1 MSAAPR
7 LVTEQSDRVLTV
19 IFNNPPR
26 HFFDEPMS
34 IELDRLTR
42 ELRRD
47 STIRAVVF
55 TGGDD
60 SYLTHFDVPSLL
72 RGAESVPV
80 SVGYGPA
87 RAVIAGA
94 RVAVANRGV
103 DAVLRRTALRNTL
116 FLARTYRSL
125 ERLSRLDQVVLT
137 EINGLALGMGAIFA
151 LACDIRIMADDT
163 KIGLVESGI
172 GLLAGAGGT
181 QRLAR
186 IVGAAASV
194 QLLLDGSWLTAGD
207 AARLGIVH
215 QVCPRETLR
224 ACTLEVADRMAARPS
239 AVTREIKRAVYDS
252 STRPGVASM
261 RREAAGLVRTLTD
274 RDTKR
279 SMAAYR
285 DYLAA
290 NAPLTD
296 EVILRGWE
304 RVGISRHTISSSS
317 PSAR

>member
-1 MSAAPR
+1 MRASPR

-19 IFNNPPR
+19 AFNNPPR
-26 HFFDEPMS
+26 HFFDERMS
-34 IELDRLTR
+34 IELDHLTR
-42 ELRRD
+42 ELSRD

-55 TGGDD
+55 TGCEDT
-60 SYLTHFDVPSLL
+60 YLTHFDVPSLL

-94 RVAVANRGV
+94 RVAVANRRV
-103 DAVLRRTALRNTL
+103 DSVLRRTGLRNTL
-116 FLARTYRSL
+116 FLARTYGSL
-125 ERLSRLDQVVLT
+125 ERLSRLDQAVIT
-137 EINGLALGMGAIFA
+137 EIDGLALGMGAIFA

-181 QRLAR
+181 QRLTR
-186 IVGAAASV
+186 IVGAAAAV
-194 QLLLDGSWLTAGD
+194 ELLLEGSWLTADD
-207 AARLGIVH
+207 AARLGVVH
-215 QVCPRETLR
+215 HVRPRERLR
-224 ACTLEVADRMAARPS
+224 AFTLELAGRMAARSP
-239 AVTREIKRAVYDS
+239 AITREVKRAVYDS
-252 STRPGVASM
+252 STRPIAASM

-279 SMAAYR
+279 SMTAYR
-285 DYLAA
+285 NYLAT
-290 NAPLTD
+290 NEPLTD

-304 RVGISRHTISSSS
+304 LVGVSRQAISPTSTSDR
-317 PSAR
+317 